1 MDDEECVS
9 SRIWNTCPNFPPD
22 NMVIPICQW
31 YLFQVEW
38 CAMMDCWFILYG
50 LVFGPNWSY
59 ICYLHIQPIDL
70 LIFEFFGRPLDPIK
84 RVVEAVVSNSWSDYQ
99 RIPNWQ
105 WNIKHLRVY
114 GEAVK
119 ETEIYKV

>member
-1 MDDEECVS
+1 M
-9 SRIWNTCPNFPPD
+9 
-22 NMVIPICQW
+22 
-31 YLFQVEW
+31 
-38 CAMMDCWFILYG
+38 
-50 LVFGPNWSY
+50 
-59 ICYLHIQPIDL
+59 